1 MKSIVIC
8 FLLLLSLSSI
18 TCIKPRNLKL
28 ERDPEKYK
36 VLCSV
41 ANNTVYQLFNRTID
55 FKDRYDAYI
64 QQTDMMVV
72 KVVVD
77 EYGVFPNYT
86 NQTTFEIINGQP
98 IIPDLQVPKDA
109 SFDVYGAKD
118 LQEELKAFGN
128 MVAAGYAGYE
138 YGNVT
143 IYRKETSFTAQ
154 GRFMCF
160 VKDNTGKLYGSFE
173 ILQEDLNDRKD
184 LITRIDKF
192 LKKLTNIAK
201 IIVGRIQIVG
211 ELCGTLRG
219 IYKDINNIVTGASS
233 FIRLS
238 SLLLIITLA
247 F

>member
-41 ANNTVYQLFNRTID
+41 ANKTVYQLFNRTID

-77 EYGVFPNYT
+77 EYGVFPNYP

-98 IIPDLQVPKDA
+98 IIPDLQVPKNA

-118 LQEELKAFGN
+118 LQEEFKAFGN

-154 GRFMCF
+154 SRFICF
-160 VKDNTGKLYGSFE
+160 VKNKAGELYGSFE

-184 LITRIDKF
+184 LITRIDNF
-192 LKKLTNIAK
+192 LKSYL
-201 IIVGRIQIVG
+201 
-211 ELCGTLRG
+211 
-219 IYKDINNIVTGASS
+219 
-233 FIRLS
+233 F
-238 SLLLIITLA
+238 
-247 F
+247 